1 MKMEWWVD
9 KNTRIAV
16 VEREFKEF
24 KNGEIIHTETKRVAE
39 VFCNIPSG
47 GRKWE
52 KMCAWYKEFDRLK
65 CMTFA
70 CLADR
75 CGMCNAKL
83 FIKHTLAHLL

>member
-1 MKMEWWVD
+1 MTELWVD
-9 KNTRIAV
+9 KNTIVRIV
-16 VEREFKEF
+16 NREFKKF
-24 KNGEIIHTETKRVAE
+24 KDGDVVHTETKRVAE

-52 KMCAWYKEFDRLK
+52 KMCAWYKEDSKLK

-75 CGMCNAKL
+75 CGMCNVRL
-83 FIKHTLAHLL
+83 FVKYKLAHLL